1 MECALPINHVSAMR
15 FPTFYRSFK
24 SLLIIQ
30 GKENK
35 KRREENEE

>member
-1 MECALPINHVSAMR
+1 MR